1 MLAWL
6 KCISVLIVGRVDI
19 TSERQEVPAVERSRF
34 FAQVLKSVVAQYNA
48 SQLITQLLSMKR
60 NAKTQTSNK
69 GTSSMLE
76 GQKASKP
83 MVIFIFLGY
92 LGNSKQPLLS
102 RVLFWWG
109 MDESSHSAAVVDV
122 FWIECAPQQVR
133 RELVSRMSEGLWAE
147 GLLLSIDDDD
157 DDNKRWW

>member
-102 RVLFWWG
+102 RVLF
-109 MDESSHSAAVVDV
+109 
-122 FWIECAPQQVR
+122 
-133 RELVSRMSEGLWAE
+133 
-147 GLLLSIDDDD
+147 
-157 DDNKRWW
+157 